1 MCKCI
6 RDCEIMLENV
16 ILWVVIQLYLLDP
29 FLIRHYCKLHI
40 WKVVVKKSR
49 CSLIRFVCN

>member
-6 RDCEIMLENV
+6 TDCEIMLENV

-29 FLIRHYCKLHI
+29 FLIIHYCKLHI